1 MAKSD
6 PISVEL
12 STAQSNNH
20 GELLSTISNR
30 MVQIHKH
37 YYGKGPTKARS
48 YVMGDLVV
56 CLMRGGF
63 TRAEETLIG
72 SGRAGLVHEQRSEF
86 QEALKRE
93 FTSAITEITG
103 REVVAFMSNSH
114 DAPPLIV
121 EMFLLEPGA
130 GEQLREAV
138 ADGDGLRRNGDDP
151 VA

>member
-1 MAKSD
+1 MAMPKSD
-6 PISVEL
+6 PISGKTAGAPGEVL
-12 STAQSNNH
+12 SQ
-20 GELLSTISNR
+20 ISNR
-30 MVQIHKH
+30 MVQIHKQ

-93 FTSAITEITG
+93 FTSAISEITG

-114 DAPPLIV
+114 DEPPLIV

-130 GEQLREAV
+130 GEELREAA
-138 ADGDGLRRNGDDP
+138 ADGNGLRRDGDDP